1 MSMRVRVV
9 VGGIIAACM
18 LLTVTVLL
26 IVTMGRGDTQ
36 PPIEGCIDTGS
47 RELYVQHAYQC
58 PDGTYVATF
67 SDDDARD
74 QYIEITS
81 HYGVE
86 IIERGHRWVRASPL
100 P

>member
-9 VGGIIAACM
+9 VGVAIACL
-18 LLTVTVLL
+18 LLTVTILL
-26 IVTMGRGDTQ
+26 TVTMGGGNTQ

-58 PDGTYVATF
+58 SDGTYVATF

-81 HYGVE
+81 HYGVR
-86 IIERGHRWVRASPL
+86 IIEQGHRWVRATPL